1 MARYTGPV
9 CRLCRREGQKLF
21 LKGTRCSTEKCAV
34 SRRTFAPGQHGQGQM
49 RKKVSN
55 YGTQLREKQKVK
67 RIYGLLEAQFRHY
80 FRIAARSKGV
90 TGIMLLQLLER
101 RLDNVVFRMNLATSR
116 SEAREIVQHGF
127 VYVNDKRV
135 DIPSYTVKVGNVIT
149 VKTKKEPTIKM
160 LKERRE
166 ALMDRLIPKWLEVD
180 KTEFKAKVID
190 VPTKEDIG
198 FPIQEQLIVELYSK

>member
-1 MARYTGPV
+1 M
-9 CRLCRREGQKLF
+9 F

-34 SRRTFAPGQHGQGQM
+34 SRRDFAPGQHGANQM
-49 RKKVSN
+49 RKKESN

-67 RIYGLLEAQFRHY
+67 RLYGLLEAQFRHY
-80 FRIAARSKGV
+80 FRIAAKSKGV
-90 TGIMLLQLLER
+90 TGSMLLQLLER

-116 SEAREIVQHGF
+116 AEARQIVQHGF
-127 VYVNDKRV
+127 VYVNGKRV

-149 VKTKKEPTIKM
+149 VKTKKEPQAKA

-166 ALMDRLIPKWLEVD
+166 SLTDRIIPKWLEVD
-180 KTEFKAKVID
+180 KEEFKAKVVD
-190 VPTKEDIG
+190 VPKKEDIG